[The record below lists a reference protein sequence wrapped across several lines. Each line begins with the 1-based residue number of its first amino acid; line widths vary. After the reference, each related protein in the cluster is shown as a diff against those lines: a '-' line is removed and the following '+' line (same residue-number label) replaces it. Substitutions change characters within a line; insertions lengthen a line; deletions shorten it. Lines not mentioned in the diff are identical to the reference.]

1 MAFFSRPTS
10 ASAAVKIV
18 APTAQDEQS
27 KLAAKKDS
35 TQRQCRNIL
44 IYGSCKFEDKGC
56 IYYHPPRTTTPP
68 PLPPSQPET
77 PSATLSQA
85 VNAPVFVPKSSSVPP
100 TSPTPSRATA
110 QTPLTASTSSTS
122 PPHTE
127 YDEHDQ
133 YDPNYYYY
141 SENGEHPMMDGL
153 QSQMHG
159 LDMHSFEASDGQS
172 PMMMHE
178 YDHGF
183 FPPQP
188 AYIRQPL
195 DYHLYSLP
203 PPQPPPSHFISET
216 LYADL
221 QQRSETQRTV
231 PAPGLN
237 LPEELQGYHTLV
249 PLESSSG
256 DRRKFGSWHST
267 VYRATGKDD
276 RGYALRRVENFRL
289 MHQAAFTSIEQW
301 SKIRHPNIVSVHEAF
316 TTRSF
321 GDSSLV
327 VAYTYHPNAVTL
339 YEAHIKPKAPTFQNG
354 RLQAQPQLVSERTLW
369 SYIIQ
374 IAGAIKTVHEKGLAV
389 RMVDPSKVLVTG
401 KNRVRISSC
410 GLADVLSYSPTNV
423 PPSTPGAP
431 SPATSAYTTLLQQE
445 DLVSFGKLIFA
456 LCCGSQTAINN
467 VNKALETLSKNYSAD
482 VKNVALFCLSKPGIH
497 KHIGQLFDMIGSRL
511 LTEMDEMQNG
521 MDYLE
526 GELLTELENARL
538 VRLLCKFGFINERPE
553 FARDARWSETGDRY
567 IVKLFRDF
575 VFHQV
580 DEHGQP
586 VVNLSH
592 VLTCLNKLDA
602 GTDERIMLVSRDEQ
616 SVLVVS
622 YKDVKACVESAFS
635 ELARR

>member
-1 MAFFSRPTS
+1 M
-10 ASAAVKIV
+10 
-18 APTAQDEQS
+18 
-27 KLAAKKDS
+27 
-35 TQRQCRNIL
+35 
-44 IYGSCKFEDKGC
+44 
-56 IYYHPPRTTTPP
+56 HP
-68 PLPPSQPET
+68 
-77 PSATLSQA
+77 
-85 VNAPVFVPKSSSVPP
+85 
-100 TSPTPSRATA
+100 
-110 QTPLTASTSSTS
+110 
-122 PPHTE
+122 
-127 YDEHDQ
+127 
-133 YDPNYYYY
+133 
-141 SENGEHPMMDGL
+141 
-153 QSQMHG
+153 
-159 LDMHSFEASDGQS
+159 FEASDGQS

-195 DYHLYSLP
+195 DYHLYSHPLP
-203 PPQPPPSHFISET
+203 QLPPSHFISET
-216 LYADL
+216 LYSDL

-231 PAPGLN
+231 PAPGLS

-249 PLESSSG
+249 PLETSSG
-256 DRRKFGSWHST
+256 ERRKFGSWHST

-276 RGYALRRVENFRL
+276 RGYALRRVETVVFSERLRRLALSSRTRVFLLLGKVCKRVEQEQANALSPLEGGLNSIALALSGFHSSASASASATYANAYRSCPGAGDRLTGELCVAASDARVRAYDDNPIVCRRSREPPLHRVLPERDEFPYRADFRL

-327 VAYTYHPNAVTL
+327 VAYSYHPNAVTL

-369 SYIIQ
+369 SYVIQ

-410 GLADVLSYSPTNV
+410 GLADVLSYSPTNE
-423 PPSTPGAP
+423 PLSTPGAP

-456 LCCGSQTAINN
+456 LCCGSTTAINN
-467 VNKALETLSKNYSAD
+467 LNKALETLSKNFSAD

-567 IVKLFRDF
+567 IIKLFRDF

-602 GTDERIMLVSRDEQ
+602 GTDERMMLVSRDEQ

-622 YKDVKACVESAFS
+622 YKDVKACVESAFRRVGS